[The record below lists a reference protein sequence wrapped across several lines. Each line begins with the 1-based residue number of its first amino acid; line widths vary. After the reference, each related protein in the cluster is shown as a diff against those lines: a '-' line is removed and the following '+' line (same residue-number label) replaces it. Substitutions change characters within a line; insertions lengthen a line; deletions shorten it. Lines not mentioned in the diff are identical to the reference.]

1 MANVLKRHAAIIRS
15 VSLMTIYSSYPMI
28 VTPLDAVK
36 TTVIVLW
43 DMHFL
48 ETVEKE
54 EFTIKNPSN
63 VLILMN

>member
-1 MANVLKRHAAIIRS
+1 
-15 VSLMTIYSSYPMI
+15 MTIYSSYLMI

-36 TTVIVLW
+36 ITVTVLW

-63 VLILMN
+63 VLILMNQSSAEDQLQNSSAP